1 MRRLGRSNAFPQKL
15 HGNMFFSR
23 RLTMPTFAD
32 DDAVVDVVDVVGLED
47 VENDI
52 AVDKLL

>member
-1 MRRLGRSNAFPQKL
+1 MPQKL

-32 DDAVVDVVDVVGLED
+32 DDAVVDVVGLED